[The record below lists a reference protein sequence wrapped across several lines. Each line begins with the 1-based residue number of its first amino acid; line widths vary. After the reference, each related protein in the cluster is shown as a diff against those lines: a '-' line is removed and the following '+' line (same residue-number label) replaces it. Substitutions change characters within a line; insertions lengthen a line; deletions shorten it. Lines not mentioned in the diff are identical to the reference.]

1 MFFDSLIN
9 FSVVLFLYYLLF
21 VLVENYE
28 NKKIRELYTLYEKK
42 NPIKI
47 K

>member
-1 MFFDSLIN
+1 MFFDSLIK

-28 NKKIRELYTLYEKK
+28 NKKIREFYTLREKK
-42 NPIKI
+42 IQ
-47 K
+47 